1 MRKSR
6 FTEEQII
13 GILREYEAGAKL
25 DELCRRHNVSQTTFY
40 KWRAKYGGMTVSDAK
55 RLKSLEDENRRL
67 KELLA
72 EALLDNKALKGL
84 LEKTGN
90 ACRPTRSGGP
100 GPKRAWAVAASGV
113 QAGGHL
119 AVARLSPAAS
129 AEGARQTA

>member
-25 DELCRRHNVSQTTFY
+25 DGLCRRYNVSQTTFY

-84 LEKTGN
+84 LEKN
-90 ACRPTRSGGP
+90 
-100 GPKRAWAVAASGV
+100 W
-113 QAGGHL
+113 
-119 AVARLSPAAS
+119 
-129 AEGARQTA
+129 

>member
-6 FTEEQII
+6 FSEEQII

-25 DELCRRHNVSQTTFY
+25 DELCRRHNASQTTFY

-84 LEKTGN
+84 LEKN
-90 ACRPTRSGGP
+90 
-100 GPKRAWAVAASGV
+100 W
-113 QAGGHL
+113 
-119 AVARLSPAAS
+119 
-129 AEGARQTA
+129 

>member
-6 FTEEQII
+6 FSEEQII
-13 GILREYEAGAKL
+13 GILREDEAGAKL

-84 LEKTGN
+84 LEEN
-90 ACRPTRSGGP
+90 
-100 GPKRAWAVAASGV
+100 W
-113 QAGGHL
+113 
-119 AVARLSPAAS
+119 
-129 AEGARQTA
+129 

>member
-1 MRKSR
+1 MRKGR
-6 FTEEQII
+6 FSEEQII

-55 RLKSLEDENRRL
+55 RLKSLRDENRRL

-84 LEKTGN
+84 LEKN
-90 ACRPTRSGGP
+90 
-100 GPKRAWAVAASGV
+100 W
-113 QAGGHL
+113 
-119 AVARLSPAAS
+119 
-129 AEGARQTA
+129 

>member
-6 FTEEQII
+6 FSEEQII

-40 KWRAKYGGMTVSDAK
+40 KWRAKHGGMTMSDAE
-55 RLKSLEDENRRL
+55 RLTSLEDENRRL

-84 LEKTGN
+84 LEKN
-90 ACRPTRSGGP
+90 
-100 GPKRAWAVAASGV
+100 W
-113 QAGGHL
+113 
-119 AVARLSPAAS
+119 
-129 AEGARQTA
+129 

>member
-6 FTEEQII
+6 FSEEQIT

-40 KWRAKYGGMTVSDAK
+40 EWRAKYGGMTVSDAK
-55 RLKSLEDENRRL
+55 RLKPLEDENRRL

-84 LEKTGN
+84 LEKN
-90 ACRPTRSGGP
+90 
-100 GPKRAWAVAASGV
+100 W
-113 QAGGHL
+113 
-119 AVARLSPAAS
+119 
-129 AEGARQTA
+129 

>member
-6 FTEEQII
+6 FSEEQII

-25 DELCRRHNVSQTTFY
+25 DELCRRHDVSQTTFY

-72 EALLDNKALKGL
+72 EALLDNEALKGL
-84 LEKTGN
+84 LEKN
-90 ACRPTRSGGP
+90 
-100 GPKRAWAVAASGV
+100 W
-113 QAGGHL
+113 
-119 AVARLSPAAS
+119 
-129 AEGARQTA
+129 

>member
-6 FTEEQII
+6 FSEEQII
-13 GILREYEAGAKL
+13 GILREYEAGTKL

-84 LEKTGN
+84 LEKN
-90 ACRPTRSGGP
+90 
-100 GPKRAWAVAASGV
+100 W
-113 QAGGHL
+113 
-119 AVARLSPAAS
+119 
-129 AEGARQTA
+129 

>member
-1 MRKSR
+1 MRKNR
-6 FTEEQII
+6 FSEEQII

-84 LEKTGN
+84 LEKNWSRLPPDAGRWFWLRTSTGCPDVGP
-90 ACRPTRSGGP
+90 AGSSGCRARW
-100 GPKRAWAVAASGV
+100 RIASRFG
-113 QAGGHL
+113 
-119 AVARLSPAAS
+119 
-129 AEGARQTA
+129 

>member
-6 FTEEQII
+6 FSEEQII

-55 RLKSLEDENRRL
+55 RLKSLADENRRL

-84 LEKTGN
+84 LEKN
-90 ACRPTRSGGP
+90 
-100 GPKRAWAVAASGV
+100 W
-113 QAGGHL
+113 
-119 AVARLSPAAS
+119 
-129 AEGARQTA
+129 

>member
-6 FTEEQII
+6 FSEEQII
-13 GILREYEAGAKL
+13 GILREYEAGGKL
-25 DELCRRHNVSQTTFY
+25 DALCRRHNVSQTTFY

-84 LEKTGN
+84 LEKN
-90 ACRPTRSGGP
+90 R
-100 GPKRAWAVAASGV
+100 
-113 QAGGHL
+113 
-119 AVARLSPAAS
+119 
-129 AEGARQTA
+129 